1 MTIED
6 WRAKIDALDRQLV
19 EILSQRA
26 ECVLAVGEIKKA
38 RKLQILDQDRERQI
52 LQKVLLENKGP
63 LDNEALQKIFERVIE
78 ECRRI
83 ENK

>member
-6 WRAKIDALDRQLV
+6 WRAKIDALDRRLVQLLG
-19 EILSQRA
+19 ERA
-26 ECVLAVGEIKKA
+26 EYVIAIGKIKNA
-38 RKLQILDQDRERQI
+38 NSMEVFDPERERQI
-52 LQKVLLENKGP
+52 IQNILHENKGP
-63 LDNEALQKIFERVIE
+63 LDDKALQRIFELVIE